1 MGKKTITARPV
12 IVRSNTSLIINQLN
26 YTYYSDS
33 NKLKA
38 VTDAVNDNNST
49 LGDFKFT
56 KKHQIHHT
64 HQQKIG
70 LNGIIQ
76 SRNLNSAA
84 PLFCKKVYTFKKTSR
99 IKPHKEFQKH
109 K

>member
-38 VTDAVNDNNST
+38 VTDAVKDNNST

-56 KKHQIHHT
+56 KKT
-64 HQQKIG
+64 S
-70 LNGIIQ
+70 NP
-76 SRNLNSAA
+76 SYTSAENRSEWIEKLTNNILQL
-84 PLFCKKVYTFKKTSR
+84 P
-99 IKPHKEFQKH
+99 I
-109 K
+109 

>member
-1 MGKKTITARPV
+1 MEKKTITARPV

-56 KKHQIHHT
+56 KKRQTHHT
-64 HQQKIG
+64 HQ
-70 LNGIIQ
+70 
-76 SRNLNSAA
+76 
-84 PLFCKKVYTFKKTSR
+84 
-99 IKPHKEFQKH
+99 
-109 K
+109 